1 MQDRTPA
8 VADASMHGLKPY
20 FGDYPYKLLMS
31 LRKHPKGQTLQAL
44 AHAVGALA
52 TDVHEVQDA
61 LDGLVEDLGIV
72 EKKEKEGQ
80 ETVWRVAP

>member
-8 VADASMHGLKPY
+8 VADASMHSLKPY

-61 LDGLVEDLGIV
+61 LDGLVEVGIV
-72 EKKEKEGQ
+72 EYAEQ
-80 ETVWRVAP
+80 DSVWRVSY